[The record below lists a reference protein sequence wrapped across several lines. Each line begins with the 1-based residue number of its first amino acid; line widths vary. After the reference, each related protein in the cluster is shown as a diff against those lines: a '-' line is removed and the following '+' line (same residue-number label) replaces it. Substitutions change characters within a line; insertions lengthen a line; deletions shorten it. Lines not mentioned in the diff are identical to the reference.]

1 MSNSKPEAAAPE
13 AAAPGVLARPAA
25 GTSGIAQSRRIFLRN
40 FDTRI
45 SIGVHDFEKQA
56 KQRVVI
62 NVDLYLEPAGRI
74 QRDHISETVDYDFL
88 RREIA
93 ALADSGH
100 FHLQETFC
108 ERILAL
114 CLARPGVTA
123 ARVASEKPDVY
134 PDCEAVG
141 FEIFGV
147 K

>member
-1 MSNSKPEAAAPE
+1 M
-13 AAAPGVLARPAA
+13 
-25 GTSGIAQSRRIFLRN
+25 AQSRRIFLRN

-108 ERILAL
+108 ERILAI
-114 CLARPGVTA
+114 CLARSGVTA
-123 ARVASEKPDVY
+123 ARVSSEKPEVY

>member
-1 MSNSKPEAAAPE
+1 MSSSKPEALLRPA
-13 AAAPGVLARPAA
+13 PAA
-25 GTSGIAQSRRIFLRN
+25 GGIGQSRRIFLRN
-40 FDTRI
+40 FETRI

-62 NVDLYLEPAGRI
+62 NVDLYLEPGGRI
-74 QRDHISETVDYDFL
+74 LRDHISETVDYDFL

-141 FEIFGV
+141 FEIFGT

>member
-1 MSNSKPEAAAPE
+1 MSSSKPEALLRPA
-13 AAAPGVLARPAA
+13 PAA
-25 GTSGIAQSRRIFLRN
+25 GGLGESRRIFLRN
-40 FDTRI
+40 FETRI

-56 KQRVVI
+56 KQRVII
-62 NVDLYLEPAGRI
+62 NVDLYLEPGGRI

-93 ALADSGH
+93 ALAGSGH

-141 FEIFGV
+141 FEIFG
-147 K
+147 KK

>member
-1 MSNSKPEAAAPE
+1 MSSSKPEVLERVAAA
-13 AAAPGVLARPAA
+13 AA
-25 GTSGIAQSRRIFLRN
+25 GSRRIFLRN
-40 FDTRI
+40 FETRV

-62 NVDLYLEPAGRI
+62 NVDLYLEPGGRI

-93 ALADSGH
+93 ALADSAH

-114 CLARPGVTA
+114 CLAHAGVTA
-123 ARVASEKPDVY
+123 ARVSSEKPDVY

-141 FEIFGV
+141 FEIFGSSPG
-147 K
+147 

>member
-1 MSNSKPEAAAPE
+1 MSSSKPEALLRP
-13 AAAPGVLARPAA
+13 VPAA
-25 GTSGIAQSRRIFLRN
+25 SGIGQSRRIFLRN
-40 FDTRI
+40 FETRI

-62 NVDLYLEPAGRI
+62 NVDLYLEPGGRI
-74 QRDHISETVDYDFL
+74 LRDHISETVDYDFL

-108 ERILAL
+108 ERILAI

-123 ARVASEKPDVY
+123 ARVSSEKPDVY

-141 FEIFGV
+141 FEIFGT

>member
-1 MSNSKPEAAAPE
+1 MSSSKPEFLAHTAVRAAP
-13 AAAPGVLARPAA
+13 
-25 GTSGIAQSRRIFLRN
+25 SRRIFLRN
-40 FDTRI
+40 FETRI

-56 KQRVVI
+56 KQRVII

-88 RREIA
+88 RQEVA
-93 ALADSGH
+93 TLADSGH

-123 ARVASEKPDVY
+123 ARVSSEKPDVY
-134 PDCEAVG
+134 PDCDAVG
-141 FEIFGV
+141 FEIYGTNP
-147 K
+147 

>member
-1 MSNSKPEAAAPE
+1 MSSSKPEAAAPE
-13 AAAPGVLARPAA
+13 VPARPVPAA
-25 GTSGIAQSRRIFLRN
+25 SGIAQSRRIYLRN

-88 RREIA
+88 RKEIA

-108 ERILAL
+108 ERILAI

-123 ARVASEKPDVY
+123 ARVASEKTDVY

>member
-1 MSNSKPEAAAPE
+1 MRRAAA
-13 AAAPGVLARPAA
+13 ADR
-25 GTSGIAQSRRIFLRN
+25 IAQSRRIFLRN
-40 FDTRI
+40 FETRI
-45 SIGVHDFEKQA
+45 SIGVHDYEKQA

-62 NVDLYLEPAGRI
+62 NVDLYLEPGGRI
-74 QRDHISETVDYDFL
+74 LRDHISETVDYDFL

-108 ERILAL
+108 ERILAI

-141 FEIFGV
+141 FEILGV
-147 K
+147 KQE